1 MKNAQARL
9 TVLAASVA
17 ALTMSLSL
25 GAQAATVGP
34 ADDSFY
40 TLPSPLPAD
49 AAGTLL
55 SYRNGVAKIGNVAL
69 PAKATNILYKS
80 TDSTDLDNVVSGTVL
95 VPTAAWTGAG
105 ARPVILYA
113 VGTHGLAQGCAPS
126 RQLAAGTDYEG
137 ASILSALNAGYTVL
151 VTDYQGYV
159 SGDAATYLAG
169 KSQGHALLDIF
180 RAAKAVPNSGV
191 TASSKVGIW
200 GFSQGGQSAAWAA
213 ELLKTYA
220 PEINVVG
227 VAAGGIPANFI
238 DAAHKLDGDLGA
250 AFLFSGVAG
259 LNTQY
264 PDTLNIDLIASDA
277 GLAALDR
284 LKTQCVFEALFENEN
299 KSLTAFTKNNIGLDQ
314 ILKISDIKNTLVE
327 QNLGTTTPS
336 VPMYLFHGLADEFIA
351 TAQTVNLKN
360 TYCQTNKNVYFDM
373 YPSEHI
379 VTQFQAA
386 GPALAWMAD
395 RFTGKA
401 APSTC
406 SNTAASPASTAIAG
420 PDLQVKLDK
429 WTLGGSLKLKTLGQT
444 VTLPAGGSLTAT
456 ANITKKTLDGSL
468 VIPAFA
474 QRISLIG
481 INAQVG
487 IKVTPLANVKGT
499 NSLDNA
505 GVLHIKASVPTD
517 ITVTSVWGV
526 PFGACKTVSPVTFPI
541 TFDGPLASLG
551 NGNLTFG
558 GTVDFP
564 QIKGCIISSIISALM
579 SGKGQGFTFV
589 VAPPAPTKF

>member
-1 MKNAQARL
+1 MKNVQTRL

-25 GAQAATVGP
+25 GAQAAVVGA
-34 ADDSFY
+34 ADNSFY
-40 TLPSPLPAD
+40 DYPTSIPEGNP
-49 AAGTLL
+49 GTLI
-55 SYRNGVAKIGNVAL
+55 SYRNGTAKIGTVAL
-69 PAKATNILYKS
+69 AAKAYNVVYKS
-80 TDSTDLDNVVSGTVL
+80 TDSTDLENVVAGTVL
-95 VPTAAWTGAG
+95 VPTAAWTGGG

-113 VGTHGLAQGCAPS
+113 VGTHGLASGCAPS
-126 RQLAAGTDYEG
+126 RQLANGTDYEG
-137 ASILSALNAGYTVL
+137 ASIQSALNAGYTVL
-151 VTDYQGYV
+151 VTDYAG
-159 SGDAATYLAG
+159 SLTGDASTYLSG
-169 KSQGHALLDIF
+169 KSEGHAVLDIF
-180 RAAKAVPNSGV
+180 RAAQSVPNSGV

-200 GFSQGGQSAAWAA
+200 GFSQGGQAAAWAA
-213 ELLKTYA
+213 EILKTYA

-259 LNTQY
+259 LNYQY
-264 PDTLNIDLIASDA
+264 PDTLNIDLIASDV
-277 GLAALDR
+277 GFAALDR
-284 LKTQCVFEALFENEN
+284 LKTQCVFEALFENQN
-299 KSLTAFTKNNIGLDQ
+299 KSLTAFTKNNITLDQ
-314 ILKISDIKNTLVE
+314 ILRITDIKNTLVE
-327 QNLGTTTPS
+327 QNLGTATPT

-395 RFTGKA
+395 RFNGKA
-401 APSTC
+401 APNTC
-406 SNTAASPASTAIAG
+406 ANTAASPASTAIAG

-429 WTLGGSLKLKTLGQT
+429 WSLGGSLKLKTLGQT
-444 VTLPAGGSLTAT
+444 VTLPEGGNLTAV
-456 ANITKKTLDGSL
+456 ANITQNKLNGTM
-468 VIPAFA
+468 VIPEFK

-487 IKVTPLANVKGT
+487 IKVTPLGPVTGS

-505 GVLHIKASVPTD
+505 GVLHIKATVPTD

-526 PFGACKTVSPVTFPI
+526 PFGACKTVSPVIFPI

-551 NGNLTFG
+551 NGNLKFG

-564 QIKGCIISSIISALM
+564 QIKGCIISAIISGLM
-579 SGKGQGFTFV
+579 SGKGQGFEFV